1 MDLRMI
7 KHPTGK
13 TSKTSKNIEIAV
25 DSTLGIQRVK
35 QTKRVKC
42 LKLRWIASW
51 ASSGDYFHMIA
62 CDVLRLSWK
71 CIDVQWFL
79 VTKAGVDS
87 TLDIQTAKTNKTN
100 KTSKYGFLKKT

>member
-13 TSKTSKNIEIAV
+13 TGKTSKMIKIAV

-35 QTKRVKC
+35 RTKRVKC

-51 ASSGDYFHMIA
+51 ASSGDDFHMIA
-62 CDVLRLSWK
+62 CDLLRLSWK
-71 CIDVQWFL
+71 CIECQWFL
-79 VTKAGVDS
+79 IAKAGVDS
-87 TLDIQTAKTNKTN
+87 TLDIQTAKTSKTN
-100 KTSKYGFLKKT
+100 KYV